1 MAYQRNGYWYRSV
14 RDGDQVRTEY
24 LGTGPLAEAMATLD
38 AVKREE
44 RQREW
49 AAMRAER
56 EAQREI
62 DRAIDAVGDLV
73 RVLTHAVLLANGYH
87 AHKRQ
92 WRKRRHGGD
101 RAALP
106 VVESV
111 L

>member
-38 AVKREE
+38 ALKREE
-44 RQREW
+44 RELEW

-62 DRAIDAVGDLV
+62 DRAIDAVGAEV
-73 RVLTHAVLLANGYH
+73 RVLTKTVLEAHGYH
-87 AHKRQ
+87 QHKGT
-92 WRKRRHGGD
+92 WRKRRDGQRSGHD
-101 RAALP
+101 
-106 VVESV
+106 
-111 L
+111 